1 MSERPRI
8 HFHSLQLVQSVLIF
22 AFQTDC
28 VHLLGD
34 VSDIDHGYW
43 IGKAAHHFDFY

>member
-43 IGKAAHHFDFY
+43 IVKAAHHFYFY